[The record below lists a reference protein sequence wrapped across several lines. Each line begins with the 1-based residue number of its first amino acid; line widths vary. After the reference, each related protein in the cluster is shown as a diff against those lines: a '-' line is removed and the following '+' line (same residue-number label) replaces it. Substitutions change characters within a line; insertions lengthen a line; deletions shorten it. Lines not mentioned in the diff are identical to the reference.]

1 MNKVALII
9 GAGPGISA
17 AFARELITAGYTV
30 ALASR
35 DMEKL
40 KPLAESI
47 GAQAFKVD
55 VNSIEDIQKLFYF
68 VENAWGEPEVVLF
81 NPSAR
86 IKGDILSLNPSKVS
100 EAV

>member
-1 MNKVALII
+1 MTNKVALII

-17 AFARELITAGYTV
+17 AFARELVTAGYTV

-47 GAQAFKVD
+47 VAYAF
-55 VNSIEDIQKLFYF
+55 
-68 VENAWGEPEVVLF
+68 
-81 NPSAR
+81 
-86 IKGDILSLNPSKVS
+86 
-100 EAV
+100 